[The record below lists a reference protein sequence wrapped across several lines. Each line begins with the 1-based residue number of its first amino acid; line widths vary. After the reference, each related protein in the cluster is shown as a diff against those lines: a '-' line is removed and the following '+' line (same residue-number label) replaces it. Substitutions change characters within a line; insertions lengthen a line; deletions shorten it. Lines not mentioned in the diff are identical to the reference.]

1 LHVEAGQIED
11 RLEALRLR
19 RERAAR
25 ARLLRRLG
33 LATVL
38 ALAVAAL
45 VVGLV
50 YAGSPDQ
57 LAGGERIAGVDVG
70 GLSTTEAR
78 LALKR
83 REAALARVPLVVHVG
98 NETYRVRQ
106 GEIGLKIDWAAA
118 VAEAKD
124 KADGFG
130 FVRGFRRMAVR
141 AFGADVTPTARADP
155 VALAAVLA
163 RIAGAADQ
171 PHRDAALRLD
181 GLQPA
186 VVHGR
191 TGRVIDRRAARARIL
206 ASFADLERRP
216 IRLARRVDR
225 PRVTTAMLRP
235 VARQLTTALSA
246 PVQLAIG
253 PGYLPAVSRQ
263 QLARLLQLPSGG
275 SRTLT
280 IGGAKADAYFGA
292 LAKNVDK
299 PPTDAGWEVQSGG
312 GISIVPGVE
321 GRSLDALKTAQ
332 NVLRA
337 ALRTGGLE
345 RRTAA
350 VVVDTQAPR
359 RTTAEARAMGIK
371 EVVSSYTTIYG
382 GIANR
387 IHNVQLVA
395 HLIDNT
401 LIRPGT
407 TFSFNGTT
415 GDRNAAKGFLEA
427 PVIINGELE
436 TGLGGGVCQVSTTV
450 FNAAYEAGLDITAR
464 TNHALY
470 ISHYPQGRD
479 ATVDYPGVD
488 LKFVND
494 TSHWL
499 LLRTFVSSSSLAVNL
514 YGTDPHR
521 RVESETAPL
530 RTTGAPPTVYV
541 KDPNVLKGHQVV
553 QQYGSSPLET
563 SVHRRVYT
571 AEGKLLHDNVWS
583 SSYRGEQR
591 VIAVGTKVPPKP
603 KPKPK
608 PKSPAILG
616 IPPIVGGSAGAGVP
630 PDTTGGASPPDAST
644 PDASTPDASTPD
656 ASTPDASTPEAS
668 TPAATTPAATT
679 PPAPV
684 N

>member
-1 LHVEAGQIED
+1 
-11 RLEALRLR
+11 
-19 RERAAR
+19 
-25 ARLLRRLG
+25 
-33 LATVL
+33 
-38 ALAVAAL
+38 
-45 VVGLV
+45 
-50 YAGSPDQ
+50 
-57 LAGGERIAGVDVG
+57 
-70 GLSTTEAR
+70 
-78 LALKR
+78 
-83 REAALARVPLVVHVG
+83 
-98 NETYRVRQ
+98 
-106 GEIGLKIDWAAA
+106 
-118 VAEAKD
+118 
-124 KADGFG
+124 
-130 FVRGFRRMAVR
+130 
-141 AFGADVTPTARADP
+141 
-155 VALAAVLA
+155 
-163 RIAGAADQ
+163 
-171 PHRDAALRLD
+171 
-181 GLQPA
+181 
-186 VVHGR
+186 
-191 TGRVIDRRAARARIL
+191 
-206 ASFADLERRP
+206 
-216 IRLARRVDR
+216 
-225 PRVTTAMLRP
+225 MLRP
-235 VARQLTTALSA
+235 AARQLTTALSA

-280 IGGAKADAYFGA
+280 IGGPKADAYFGA

-312 GISIVPGVE
+312 GISVVPGVE
-321 GRSLDALKTAQ
+321 GRSLDALKTSK
-332 NVLRA
+332 NILRA

-350 VVVDTQAPR
+350 VVVDTQAPK
-359 RTTAEARAMGIK
+359 RTTADAQAMGIK
-371 EVVSSYTTIYG
+371 ELVKGYTTIYG

-387 IHNVQLVA
+387 IHNVQLVS

-401 LIRPGT
+401 LVRPGA

-450 FNAAYEAGLDITAR
+450 FNAAYEAGLNITAR

-499 LLRTFVSSSSLAVNL
+499 LLRTFVSSYSLTVNL
-514 YGTDPHR
+514 YGTSPHR
-521 RVESETAPL
+521 RVVSETAPL
-530 RTTGAPPTVYV
+530 VSTGAPPTVYV
-541 KDPNVLKGHQVV
+541 KDPNLLKGHQVI
-553 QQYGSSPLET
+553 QEYGSSPLET

-571 AEGKLLHDNVWS
+571 TQGKLLHDNVWS

-591 VIAVGTKVPPKP
+591 VIAVGTKLPPKP

-608 PKSPAILG
+608 PKNPATLG
-616 IPPIVGGSAGAGVP
+616 IPPAVGGGAGAGAP
-630 PDTTGGASPPDAST
+630 PDTTAGVST
-644 PDASTPDASTPD
+644 PDASTPDVSTPD
-656 ASTPDASTPEAS
+656 ASAPAAS
-668 TPAATTPAATT
+668 TPAATTPAETA